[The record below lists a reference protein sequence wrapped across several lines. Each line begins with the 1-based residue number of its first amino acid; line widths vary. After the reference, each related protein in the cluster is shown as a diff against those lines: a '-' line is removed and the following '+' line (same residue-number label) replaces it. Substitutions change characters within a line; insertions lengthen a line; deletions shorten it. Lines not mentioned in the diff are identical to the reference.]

1 MTKKIRK
8 AEQFAF
14 SHWSRASYAPFA
26 SLGREVKVCVLSVTM
41 CIVLPATEIK
51 GQEASVAIDD
61 IVEMD
66 EVDIVGDAIAPVPS
80 ILTPVTLFE
89 RTSETSSPLQTIEA
103 ALSVSPS
110 IDIRQ
115 RGGKGVQADIQIRGA
130 SFDQTMIMLN
140 GINFTDARTG
150 HQTHSLPID
159 IDAVSSIS
167 LMEGIT
173 ATGAYAGA
181 VNIVTT
187 PAEPEY
193 LSARL
198 EAGAYGYM
206 YANLSG
212 AIKKGGFSLFG
223 ATSVRKSDGYAENTD
238 FINYNGFIRG
248 TYHSRKGGVL
258 DMQLGYQNRSFGAN
272 SFYSLS
278 YPDQYEHTSTIISSL
293 RWCAEIYKNLSISIS
308 AAYRKNYDRFEL
320 VQNNPTAVPYNYH
333 NTDNITAEMWLS
345 YLSIAGKTT
354 LGGNYYYNH
363 IYSTVLGEPL
373 AEPHRGKCGNPG
385 IDYTRGTARN
395 IGDIWLR
402 HSKTIQKFKVGASAG
417 ISLSPYGTDAI
428 CGAELGYRPL
438 EGLAL
443 TASFNRSNRLPTFT
457 DLYYTA
463 KGYIGNPDLKPE
475 DAMTYR
481 LSISYG
487 QKGFNISVSPYY
499 RQGRNIIDWIKTS
512 VDADWQS
519 MQITSLN
526 TAGVETSAGYTS
538 EQGVLREA
546 TLSYSYIYTDKGD
559 NGYISKYA
567 LDYLKHKGVARLT
580 VAPGGGFTISATA
593 SINKRNGNYAAADKT
608 VKEYD
613 LYALLDLRLSWSRK
627 DVMLYVDAENVT
639 NTLYYCYGGLKMPG
653 AWISGGIK
661 YTISRK

>member
-51 GQEASVAIDD
+51 GQEASVSINDV
-61 IVEMD
+61 VEMD

-80 ILTPVTLFE
+80 ILTPVVLFD
-89 RTSETSSPLQTIEA
+89 RTSETSSPLQTIES

-130 SFDQTMIMLN
+130 SFDQTMVMLN
-140 GINFTDARTG
+140 GINFTDVRTG

-159 IDAVSSIS
+159 LDAVSSIS
-167 LMEGIT
+167 LMEGVT
-173 ATGAYAGA
+173 TTGAFAGA

-212 AIKKGGFSLFG
+212 AVKKGGFSLFG
-223 ATSVRKSDGYAENTD
+223 ASSFRKSGGYIENTD
-238 FINYNGFIRG
+238 FVNYNGFLRG
-248 TYHSRKGGVL
+248 TYHSKKGGVL

-293 RWCAEIYKNLSISIS
+293 RWCAELYENLSISAS
-308 AAYRKNYDRFEL
+308 VAYRKNYDRFEL
-320 VQNNPTAVPYNYH
+320 VRNDPSTVPFNYH
-333 NTDNITAEMWLS
+333 NTDNITAELWLS

-363 IYSTVLGEPL
+363 IFSTVLGDPL
-373 AEPHRGKCGNPG
+373 TSPHHGKYGNRDV
-385 IDYTRGTARN
+385 DYTKGKARN
-395 IGDIWLR
+395 TGDIWLR
-402 HSKTIQKFKVGASAG
+402 HVKTFEKFKVGGSAG
-417 ISLSPYGTDAI
+417 VSLSPYGTDVI
-428 CGAELGYRPL
+428 CGAEGSYRPVA
-438 EGLAL
+438 GLSI
-443 TASFNRSNRLPTFT
+443 TASFNRSNRLPTFN

-463 KGYIGNPDLKPE
+463 KGYISNPDLKPE

-481 LSISYG
+481 LAVTYER
-487 QKGFNISVSPYY
+487 KGFNVTVSPYF
-499 RQGRNIIDWIKTS
+499 RQGRNIIDWVKATAE
-512 VDADWQS
+512 ADWQS

-526 TAGVETSAGYTS
+526 TAGVETTAGYTS
-538 EQGVLREA
+538 QKGILREA
-546 TLSYSYIYTDKGD
+546 SLSYSYIYTDKSE

-580 VAPGGGFTISATA
+580 VSPGGGFTISATA
-593 SINKRNGNYAAADKT
+593 SINKRNGNYAAADNT
-608 VKEYD
+608 IKEYG

-627 DVMLYVDAENVT
+627 DVMLYVDAKNVT
-639 NTLYYCYGGLKMPG
+639 NTLYYCYGGLQMPG
-653 AWISGGIK
+653 TWVSGGIK
-661 YTISRK
+661 YTFGKK

>member
-1 MTKKIRK
+1 MTRKIDK
-8 AEQFAF
+8 AEPFAF

-51 GQEASVAIDD
+51 GEETSVSIDEV
-61 IVEMD
+61 VEMD

-80 ILTPVTLFE
+80 ILTPVTLFD
-89 RTSETSSPLQTIEA
+89 RASETSSPLQTIES

-110 IDIRQ
+110 VDIRQ

-140 GINFTDARTG
+140 GINFTDVRTG

-159 IDAVSSIS
+159 IDAVSSMS
-167 LMEGIT
+167 LMEGVT
-173 ATGAYAGA
+173 TTGAFAGA

-187 PAEPEY
+187 PAAPEY
-193 LSARL
+193 VSARL

-212 AIKKGGFSLFG
+212 AVRKGGFSLFG
-223 ATSVRKSDGYAENTD
+223 ASSFRKSDGYITNTD
-238 FINYNGFIRG
+238 FVNYNSFVRG

-272 SFYSLS
+272 SFYSLA

-293 RWCAEIYKNLSISIS
+293 RWCAELYKNLSISIS

-320 VQNNPTAVPYNYH
+320 IRNDPSTVPYNYH
-333 NTDNITAEMWLS
+333 NTDNVTAEMWLS
-345 YLSIAGKTT
+345 YLSRAGKTT
-354 LGGNYYYNH
+354 LGGNYCYSH
-363 IYSTVLGEPL
+363 IFSTVLGETL
-373 AEPHRGKCGNPG
+373 TNAHRGKCGNPG
-385 IDYTRGTARN
+385 IEYTKGKARN
-395 IGDIWLR
+395 TGDIWLR
-402 HSKTIQKFKVGASAG
+402 HVKTFPKIKIGASAG
-417 ISLSPYGTDAI
+417 VSLSPYGKDVI
-428 CGAELGYRPL
+428 CGAEGNYRP
-438 EGLAL
+438 
-443 TASFNRSNRLPTFT
+443 TDYFTVSASFNRSNRLPTFN
-457 DLYYTA
+457 DLYYTTR
-463 KGYIGNPDLKPE
+463 GYVSNPDLKPE

-481 LSISYG
+481 LSFLYER
-487 QKGFNISVSPYY
+487 KGFAISISPYF
-499 RQGRNIIDWIKTS
+499 RQGRNIIDWIKTAP
-512 VDADWQS
+512 DADWQS

-526 TAGVETSAGYTS
+526 TAGVETSAGYTARN
-538 EQGVLREA
+538 GILREA
-546 TLSYSYIYTDKGD
+546 TLSYSYIYTDKRD

-580 VAPGGGFTISATA
+580 VAPGGGFAISATA
-593 SINKRNGNYAAADKT
+593 SINKRNGNYAAADNT

-613 LYALLDLRLSWSRK
+613 LYGLLDIRISWDKK
-627 DVMLYVDAENVT
+627 DVMLYVDAENIT
-639 NTLYYCYGGLKMPG
+639 NTLYYCYGGLEMPG

-661 YTISRK
+661 YTFRRK